1 MARLT
6 ARYEN
11 GICVDI
17 EIKRENALPFQMLGN
32 GGKHR
37 ELAILPKD
45 FDQTKHLAVFLG
57 YGMGIAFAE
66 FRRRY
71 PAAPLAIVDKEQD
84 ILEALNFSCPE
95 DVLLISEHDK
105 KEAITKLTKWQ
116 EKNQKKALYPVI
128 NPFYQ
133 RLDREY
139 YGFLREHAAASQK
152 FNFWDKAKYAK
163 FQSSSPKLLLIS
175 SKYFLMGEV
184 ETACKNLKLEYRHI
198 QLGNDEIAHSEF
210 VRQLLEE
217 IVSFKPDALITLNH
231 LGVDREGVLM
241 DLINK
246 LELPFISWFVDNPHL
261 ILYSYEGLTSP
272 FLHIFTWDFDNVPS
286 LKAKGFNNVYYL
298 PLGTDAER
306 FNPKNKEKLIAP
318 AWKSPVS
325 FVGNS
330 MIDKVQKRLDAC
342 NLPKHLYADFFAL
355 AKDFISSPKRI
366 AEKFI
371 LDDGKQLFPALIKYY
386 QEQFDTEEKLAFETG
401 MTWEATRVYRLECV
415 KQTLDFNPLLVG
427 DHGWNVFLEKEKR
440 PWRWHAPI
448 NYYDQLPYFY
458 PHSTINFN
466 CTSMQMKGASNQRIL
481 DVPATGSFVIT
492 DYREQMENMF
502 DIGEEIICYK
512 NNEEIPDLI
521 RYYLN
526 HEKERE
532 AIVRK
537 GRERVLK
544 CHTWTH
550 RMSEILSV
558 MKEWYGRNQY

>member
-32 GGKHR
+32 GGKNR

-184 ETACKNLKLEYRHI
+184 ETACKNLKLDYRHL
-198 QLGNDEIAHSEF
+198 QLGNAEIAHSEF
-210 VRQLLEE
+210 VRQFLEE
-217 IVSFKPDALITLNH
+217 IVSIKPDALITLNH

-306 FNPKNKEKLIAP
+306 FNPKNKEKLVAP

-371 LDDGKQLFPALIKYY
+371 LDDGKQLFPALIKHY

-526 HEKERE
+526 HGKERE

-558 MKEWYGRNQY
+558 MKEWYGRTQY

>member
-32 GGKHR
+32 GGKNR
-37 ELAILPKD
+37 ELAILPNV

-306 FNPKNKEKLIAP
+306 FNPKNKEKLVAP

-342 NLPKHLYADFFAL
+342 NLPNHLYADFFAL

-371 LDDGKQLFPALIKYY
+371 LDDGKQLFPALIKHY

-427 DHGWNVFLEKEKR
+427 DHGCNVFLEKEKR

-448 NYYDQLPYFY
+448 KYYDQLPYFY

-526 HEKERE
+526 HGKERE

-558 MKEWYGRNQY
+558 MKEWYGRTQY

>member
-32 GGKHR
+32 GGKNR

-306 FNPKNKEKLIAP
+306 FNPKNKEKLVAP

-371 LDDGKQLFPALIKYY
+371 LDDGKQLFPALIKHY

-526 HEKERE
+526 HGKERE

-558 MKEWYGRNQY
+558 MKEWYGRTQY

>member
-32 GGKHR
+32 GGKNR

-198 QLGNDEIAHSEF
+198 QLGNDE
-210 VRQLLEE
+210 
-217 IVSFKPDALITLNH
+217 
-231 LGVDREGVLM
+231 DR
-241 DLINK
+241 
-246 LELPFISWFVDNPHL
+246 
-261 ILYSYEGLTSP
+261 
-272 FLHIFTWDFDNVPS
+272 
-286 LKAKGFNNVYYL
+286 
-298 PLGTDAER
+298 
-306 FNPKNKEKLIAP
+306 
-318 AWKSPVS
+318 KSV
-325 FVGNS
+325 V
-330 MIDKVQKRLDAC
+330 
-342 NLPKHLYADFFAL
+342 
-355 AKDFISSPKRI
+355 
-366 AEKFI
+366 
-371 LDDGKQLFPALIKYY
+371 
-386 QEQFDTEEKLAFETG
+386 
-401 MTWEATRVYRLECV
+401 
-415 KQTLDFNPLLVG
+415 
-427 DHGWNVFLEKEKR
+427 
-440 PWRWHAPI
+440 
-448 NYYDQLPYFY
+448 
-458 PHSTINFN
+458 
-466 CTSMQMKGASNQRIL
+466 
-481 DVPATGSFVIT
+481 
-492 DYREQMENMF
+492 
-502 DIGEEIICYK
+502 
-512 NNEEIPDLI
+512 
-521 RYYLN
+521 
-526 HEKERE
+526 
-532 AIVRK
+532 
-537 GRERVLK
+537 
-544 CHTWTH
+544 
-550 RMSEILSV
+550 
-558 MKEWYGRNQY
+558 

>member
-32 GGKHR
+32 GGKNR

-95 DVLLISEHDK
+95 GVLLISEQDK

-371 LDDGKQLFPALIKYY
+371 LDDGKQLFPTLIKHY

-526 HEKERE
+526 HGKERE

-558 MKEWYGRNQY
+558 MKEWYGRTQY

>member
-32 GGKHR
+32 GGKNR

-306 FNPKNKEKLIAP
+306 FNPKNKEKLVAP

-371 LDDGKQLFPALIKYY
+371 LDDGKQLFPALIKHY

-415 KQTLDFNPLLVG
+415 RQTLDFNPLLVG

-526 HEKERE
+526 HGKERE

-558 MKEWYGRNQY
+558 MKEWYGRTQY

>member
-11 GICVDI
+11 GTCVDI

-32 GGKHR
+32 GGKNR

-45 FDQTKHLAVFLG
+45 FDQTKYLAVFLG

-95 DVLLISEHDK
+95 DVLLISEQDK

-371 LDDGKQLFPALIKYY
+371 LDDGKQLFPALIKHY

-521 RYYLN
+521 RHYLN
-526 HEKERE
+526 HGKERE

>member
-32 GGKHR
+32 GGKNR

-95 DVLLISEHDK
+95 GVLLISEHDK

-306 FNPKNKEKLIAP
+306 FNPKNKEKLVAP

-342 NLPKHLYADFFAL
+342 NLPKRLYADFFAL

-448 NYYDQLPYFY
+448 NYYDQLSQLLP
-458 PHSTINFN
+458 PRRR
-466 CTSMQMKGASNQRIL
+466 A
-481 DVPATGSFVIT
+481 
-492 DYREQMENMF
+492 
-502 DIGEEIICYK
+502 
-512 NNEEIPDLI
+512 
-521 RYYLN
+521 
-526 HEKERE
+526 
-532 AIVRK
+532 
-537 GRERVLK
+537 
-544 CHTWTH
+544 
-550 RMSEILSV
+550 
-558 MKEWYGRNQY
+558 

>member
-32 GGKHR
+32 GGKTR

-57 YGMGIAFAE
+57 YGMGIAFEE

-71 PAAPLAIVDKEQD
+71 PAASLAIVDKEQD
-84 ILEALNFSCPE
+84 ILEALNFSCPD
-95 DVLLISEHDK
+95 DVLLISEQDR

-133 RLDREY
+133 RLDKEY

-152 FNFWDKAKYAK
+152 FNFWNKAKYAK

-306 FNPKNKEKLIAP
+306 FNPKNKEKLIP
-318 AWKSPVS
+318 SAWKSPVS

-342 NLPKHLYADFFAL
+342 NLPKQLYADFFAL
-355 AKDFISSPKRI
+355 AEGFVSSPKRI

-371 LDDGKQLFPALIKYY
+371 LDDGKKLFPVLIKHY
-386 QEQFDTEEKLAFETG
+386 QEQFNTEEKLAFETG
-401 MTWEATRVYRLECV
+401 MTWEATRVYRLDCV

-427 DHGWNVFLEKEKR
+427 DHGWNVFLETEKR

-521 RYYLN
+521 RHYLK

-532 AIVRK
+532 AIVKK

-558 MKEWYGRNQY
+558 MKECYGRNQY

>member
-84 ILEALNFSCPE
+84 ILESLNFSCPE

-306 FNPKNKEKLIAP
+306 FNPKNKEKLVAP

-371 LDDGKQLFPALIKYY
+371 LDDGKQLFPALIKHY

-415 KQTLDFNPLLVG
+415 RQTLDFNPLLVG

-526 HEKERE
+526 HGKERE

-558 MKEWYGRNQY
+558 MKEWYGRTQY

>member
-11 GICVDI
+11 GTCVDI

-32 GGKHR
+32 GGKNR

-95 DVLLISEHDK
+95 DVLLISEQDK

-371 LDDGKQLFPALIKYY
+371 LDDGKQLFPALIKHY

-427 DHGWNVFLEKEKR
+427 DLGCNFFLEKEKR

-521 RYYLN
+521 RHYLN
-526 HEKERE
+526 HGKERE

>member
-95 DVLLISEHDK
+95 GVLLISEHDK
-105 KEAITKLTKWQ
+105 QEAITKLTKWQ

-306 FNPKNKEKLIAP
+306 FNPKNKEKLVAP

-371 LDDGKQLFPALIKYY
+371 LDDGKQLFPALIKHY
-386 QEQFDTEEKLAFETG
+386 QEQFNTEEKLAFETG

-526 HEKERE
+526 HGKERE

-558 MKEWYGRNQY
+558 MKEWYGRTQY

>member
-1 MARLT
+1 
-6 ARYEN
+6 
-11 GICVDI
+11 
-17 EIKRENALPFQMLGN
+17 MLGN
-32 GGKHR
+32 GGKNR

-84 ILEALNFSCPE
+84 ILEALNFSCPK

-342 NLPKHLYADFFAL
+342 NLPTHLYADFFAL

-371 LDDGKQLFPALIKYY
+371 LDDGKQLFPALIKHY

-440 PWRWHAPI
+440 PWRWHTPI

-526 HEKERE
+526 HGKERE

>member
-306 FNPKNKEKLIAP
+306 FNPKNKEKLVAP

-371 LDDGKQLFPALIKYY
+371 LDDGKQLFPALIKHY

-526 HEKERE
+526 HGKERE

-558 MKEWYGRNQY
+558 MKEWYGRTQY